1 MGPNH
6 IMMNVDSAFYF
17 APNLLGTYESVPES
31 PDNKVQISNYQMIN
45 STIIDDNDIMSSL
58 ALTNG
63 MTEQKLTL
71 QQWLEATN
79 GSLTTAPVMQQLQ
92 TPLDESFMMDE
103 SLFDPSDVML
113 GSPTEEKITPS
124 CLDSPVNSNFGE
136 SDSPEL
142 MSGTFDDNIL
152 LDELHSSL
160 DFFSESGF
168 SSLAEAS
175 ALAMVSPTMQCH
187 SIPRNNRKIKQKDII
202 DTYIK
207 LEPDNEQQPPS
218 QSSSSDTSRHESD
231 ASPVNSA
238 SSHTS
243 PFSTAPSSPVLQQ
256 TNTTVTTTVVA
267 PSAVNPLPQSPQKSK
282 STTTKKHT
290 SSKPPR
296 NLECYNCGVNK
307 TPLWRR
313 TPDRM
318 HSLCNAC
325 GLYYK
330 QYNTHRPLHIRNKP
344 SSNTGPYTLPA
355 SRKNTASS
363 TSSEVSIQQQVQPQS
378 QPQHQHQPQVQ
389 PQPQHQPQQ
398 VVTTVVPAATEAP
411 IRCVNCA
418 QTQTPL
424 WRKNEKGQPICN
436 ACGLYAKL
444 HNRDRPVAM
453 RKAKI
458 QRRRRDWGA
467 ANGNPNGSLDGS
479 GSDGSMDSNPQS
491 PTSPRQ
497 NHLTIQTLLPGQRPI
512 MPLMIP
518 QSQLVSSPVSM
529 VQPTTVH
536 QQHTY
541 STVPY
546 MPPQFDFDDS
556 RFKALVGKMS
566 RKQVEGFLGVLE
578 RRCDILKQVLSEDH
592 EC

>member
-1 MGPNH
+1 MGPNQ
-6 IMMNVDSAFYF
+6 IMMNVDSAFFF
-17 APNLLGTYESVPES
+17 APNLSGAYETVPESS
-31 PDNKVQISNYQMIN
+31 PDNKVLQVQIPDYHQMIN
-45 STIIDDNDIMSSL
+45 SSLVESMPDNDIMSSL

-63 MTEQKLTL
+63 MTEQKL
-71 QQWLEATN
+71 QWLLN
-79 GSLTTAPVMQQLQ
+79 GPLNTTPVMQQLQ
-92 TPLDESFMMDE
+92 NPLDESFMMDE
-103 SLFDPSDVML
+103 ALFDHSDVML
-113 GSPTEEKITPS
+113 GSPTEDKITPS
-124 CLDSPVNSNFGE
+124 CLDSPVNSTFGE
-136 SDSPEL
+136 SESPEM

-160 DFFSESGF
+160 DFFPDGF
-168 SSLAEAS
+168 PSLAEAN
-175 ALAMVSPTMQCH
+175 ALAMVSPTIQCH
-187 SIPRNNRKIKQKDII
+187 STPPSRNNRKIKQKD
-202 DTYIK
+202 DLEAYIK
-207 LEPDNEQQPPS
+207 LEPENDQP
-218 QSSSSDTSRHESD
+218 QSSSSDTSRHESE
-231 ASPVNSA
+231 SSVNST

-243 PFSTAPSSPVLQQ
+243 PLSTAPSSPVLQQ
-256 TNTTVTTTVVA
+256 TNTTTSVTTTVVA
-267 PSAVNPLPQSPQKSK
+267 PSAVNPPPSQSQKSK
-282 STTTKKHT
+282 PTATKKHT

-363 TSSEVSIQQQVQPQS
+363 TSSEVSVQQQVQPQS
-378 QPQHQHQPQVQ
+378 QPQHHQQPQVQ

-479 GSDGSMDSNPQS
+479 GSESLDSNPQS
-491 PTSPRQ
+491 PTSPIPS
-497 NHLTIQTLLPGQRPI
+497 HLTIQTLLPGQRPI

-529 VQPTTVH
+529 VPQSTIH
-536 QQHTY
+536 QQQTY
-541 STVPY
+541 TTTVPY
-546 MPPQFDFDDS
+546 IPPQIDFYDY
-556 RFKALVGKMS
+556 RFKALVGKM
-566 RKQVEGFLGVLE
+566 
-578 RRCDILKQVLSEDH
+578 
-592 EC
+592 

>member
-1 MGPNH
+1 
-6 IMMNVDSAFYF
+6 MNVDSAFFY
-17 APNLLGTYESVPES
+17 APNLSGAYETVPES
-31 PDNKVQISNYQMIN
+31 PDNKVLQVQIPNYQMIN
-45 STIIDDNDIMSSL
+45 TSIVESMPDNDIMSSL

-63 MTEQKLTL
+63 MTTEQKF
-71 QQWLEATN
+71 QWLLN
-79 GSLTTAPVMQQLQ
+79 GPLASAPVMQQIS

-103 SLFDPSDVML
+103 ALFDPSDVML
-113 GSPTEEKITPS
+113 GSPTEDKMSPS

-136 SDSPEL
+136 SESPEM
-142 MSGTFDDNIL
+142 MSGTFDDNVL
-152 LDELHSSL
+152 LDELNNSL
-160 DFFSESGF
+160 DFFADGF
-168 SSLAEAS
+168 PSLAEAN
-175 ALAMVSPTMQCH
+175 ALAMVSPTIQCH
-187 SIPRNNRKIKQKDII
+187 STSSRNNRKVKQKDEIEA
-202 DTYIK
+202 YIK
-207 LEPDNEQQPPS
+207 LEPDNEQQNS

-231 ASPVNSA
+231 SSPINST

-243 PFSTAPSSPVLQQ
+243 PFTSPPPSPVQP
-256 TNTTVTTTVVA
+256 TNTSSSSVTTTVVA
-267 PSAVNPLPQSPQKSK
+267 PSAVNPPPPSQKSK

-363 TSSEVSIQQQVQPQS
+363 TSSEVSVQQQVQPQS

-479 GSDGSMDSNPQS
+479 GSESLDSNPQS
-491 PTSPRQ
+491 PTTPQ
-497 NHLTIQTLLPGQRPI
+497 HLTIQTLLPGQRPI

-529 VQPTTVH
+529 VPQATIH
-536 QQHTY
+536 QQQTY
-541 STVPY
+541 TTTVPY

>member
-1 MGPNH
+1 MGPNN
-6 IMMNVDSAFYF
+6 IMVNSAFFF
-17 APNLLGTYESVPES
+17 APHLSGAYETVPES
-31 PDNKVQISNYQMIN
+31 SDNKVFQVHIPNYQMLN
-45 STIIDDNDIMSSL
+45 SSIVESMPDNDIMSSL

-63 MTEQKLTL
+63 MNEEKTF
-71 QQWLEATN
+71 QQWLAATN
-79 GSLTTAPVMQQLQ
+79 NSLTAPVMQQLQ
-92 TPLDESFMMDE
+92 SPLDEESFMMDE
-103 SLFDPSDVML
+103 ALFSSSDVML
-113 GSPTEEKITPS
+113 SSPTEEKP
-124 CLDSPVNSNFGE
+124 CLDSPVDSNFGE
-136 SDSPEL
+136 NESPKML
-142 MSGTFDDNIL
+142 SGTFDDSIL
-152 LDELHSSL
+152 LDDALHSSL
-160 DFFSESGF
+160 GFFSESGF
-168 SSLAEAS
+168 PPLADAS
-175 ALAMVSPTMQCH
+175 ALAMAMQCH
-187 SIPRNNRKIKQKDII
+187 STSSPRNRKIKHEDFE
-202 DTYIK
+202 TYIK
-207 LEPDNEQQPPS
+207 LEQPDNEQQLS
-218 QSSSSDTSRHESD
+218 QSSSCGTSRHESD
-231 ASPVNSA
+231 ASPVNTTST
-238 SSHTS
+238 HTS
-243 PFSTAPSSPVLQQ
+243 PFSTAPPSPIQQQ
-256 TNTTVTTTVVA
+256 TNTASSASTTVVS
-267 PSAVNPLPQSPQKSK
+267 PSAVNPLPSSPQKSK

-363 TSSEVSIQQQVQPQS
+363 TSSEVSV
-378 QPQHQHQPQVQ
+378 
-389 PQPQHQPQQ
+389 QQ
-398 VVTTVVPAATEAP
+398 VVSNVVPTANEAP

-479 GSDGSMDSNPQS
+479 SDGSCESNPQS
-491 PTSPRQ
+491 PTSPQ
-497 NHLTIQTLLPGQRPI
+497 QPHLTIQTLLPGQRPI
-512 MPLMIP
+512 MPMMIP
-518 QSQLVSSPVSM
+518 QSQLVTSPVSM
-529 VQPTTVH
+529 VPQSQPT
-536 QQHTY
+536 Y
-541 STVPY
+541 TVPY

-578 RRCDILKQVLSEDH
+578 RRCDILKQVLTEEHD
-592 EC
+592 C

>member
-6 IMMNVDSAFYF
+6 IVMNVDSAFFY
-17 APNLLGTYESVPES
+17 APNLSGAYDTVPES
-31 PDNKVQISNYQMIN
+31 PDNKVLQVQIPNYQMIN
-45 STIIDDNDIMSSL
+45 SSIVESMPDNDIMSSL

-63 MTEQKLTL
+63 MTEQKF
-71 QQWLEATN
+71 QQWLLN
-79 GSLTTAPVMQQLQ
+79 GSLTTAPVMQQISN
-92 TPLDESFMMDE
+92 PLDDSFMMDE
-103 SLFDPSDVML
+103 ALFDPSDVML
-113 GSPTEEKITPS
+113 GSPTEDKMSPS

-136 SDSPEL
+136 SESPEM

-152 LDELHSSL
+152 LDELHNSL
-160 DFFSESGF
+160 DFFADGF
-168 SSLAEAS
+168 PTLAEAN
-175 ALAMVSPTMQCH
+175 ALAMVSPIQCH
-187 SIPRNNRKIKQKDII
+187 PTSSRNNRKNKQKDEIE
-202 DTYIK
+202 TYIK
-207 LEPDNEQQPPS
+207 LEPDNEQQNS
-218 QSSSSDTSRHESD
+218 HSSSSDTSRHESD
-231 ASPVNSA
+231 SSPINST

-243 PFSTAPSSPVLQQ
+243 PLSSPPLSPIQQ
-256 TNTTVTTTVVA
+256 SNTSSSSVTTTVVA
-267 PSAVNPLPQSPQKSK
+267 PSAVNPPPPSQKSK

-344 SSNTGPYTLPA
+344 SSNT
-355 SRKNTASS
+355 
-363 TSSEVSIQQQVQPQS
+363 
-378 QPQHQHQPQVQ
+378 
-389 PQPQHQPQQ
+389 
-398 VVTTVVPAATEAP
+398 ATEAP

-479 GSDGSMDSNPQS
+479 GSESLDSNPQS
-491 PTSPRQ
+491 PTTPQ
-497 NHLTIQTLLPGQRPI
+497 HLTIQTLLPGQRPI

-529 VQPTTVH
+529 VPQATIH
-536 QQHTY
+536 QQQTY
-541 STVPY
+541 TTTVPY

>member
-6 IMMNVDSAFYF
+6 IVMNVDNSAFFYV
-17 APNLLGTYESVPES
+17 PSLSSTYESVPES
-31 PDNKVQISNYQMIN
+31 SDNEVQISNLQMIN
-45 STIIDDNDIMSSL
+45 PTIVDTMSDNDIMSSL

-63 MTEQKLTL
+63 MNDQKIAI
-71 QQWLEATN
+71 QWLEAN
-79 GSLTTAPVMQQLQ
+79 GSLTAPVMQQL
-92 TPLDESFMMDE
+92 PSLDESFMMDE

-113 GSPTEEKITPS
+113 PCSPTEGKISPS
-124 CLDSPVNSNFGE
+124 CLDSPVNSDLGE
-136 SDSPEL
+136 SESPDM

-152 LDELHSSL
+152 LDDLHL

-175 ALAMVSPTMQCH
+175 LAMVSPPTLHH
-187 SIPRNNRKIKQKDII
+187 SISRNNRKIKKENNNFDA
-202 DTYIK
+202 YIK
-207 LEPDNEQQPPS
+207 LEPETEQQQPS
-218 QSSSSDTSRHESD
+218 QSSSSDTSHHESD
-231 ASPVNSA
+231 ASPVNSI

-243 PFSTAPSSPVLQQ
+243 PFSTAPSSPILQQ
-256 TNTTVTTTVVA
+256 TNTTATTTVVA

-363 TSSEVSIQQQVQPQS
+363 TSSGEISVQQQVQTQS

-398 VVTTVVPAATEAP
+398 VVATVVPATEAP

-479 GSDGSMDSNPQS
+479 GSDGSLDSSPTS

-512 MPLMIP
+512 VPLMIG
-518 QSQLVSSPVSM
+518 QSQIVSSPVSM
-529 VQPTTVH
+529 LPTATVH
-536 QQHTY
+536 QHTY
-541 STVPY
+541 QTVPSY
-546 MPPQFDFDDS
+546 NMSPQFDFDDS
-556 RFKALVGKMS
+556 RFKVLIGKMS

-578 RRCDILKQVLSEDH
+578 RRCDILKQYLSEDR

>member
-1 MGPNH
+1 
-6 IMMNVDSAFYF
+6 
-17 APNLLGTYESVPES
+17 
-31 PDNKVQISNYQMIN
+31 
-45 STIIDDNDIMSSL
+45 
-58 ALTNG
+58 
-63 MTEQKLTL
+63 
-71 QQWLEATN
+71 
-79 GSLTTAPVMQQLQ
+79 
-92 TPLDESFMMDE
+92 MMDE

-136 SDSPEL
+136 SDSPEM

-175 ALAMVSPTMQCH
+175 ALAMVSPTLQCH
-187 SIPRNNRKIKQKDII
+187 SIPRNNRKVKQKDLI

-207 LEPDNEQQPPS
+207 LEPENEQQQPS

-256 TNTTVTTTVVA
+256 TNTTVTAATVVA

-363 TSSEVSIQQQVQPQS
+363 TSSEVSVQQQVQPQS

-398 VVTTVVPAATEAP
+398 VVTVVPAATEAP

-479 GSDGSMDSNPQS
+479 GSDGSLDSNPQS

-529 VQPTTVH
+529 VPPATVH